1 VVLVLPRAK
10 QETRPL
16 FFIDARIMK
25 IRDDIPDF
33 SWAEVLA
40 GFQPDERFYRHM
52 ELLQEL
58 RDWWKAPIKITSGFR
73 SPKHNEAIGGAPK
86 SQHQVFATDIQPN
99 LHGFRLA
106 QTPPFDRRAEM
117 IILVA
122 AEAERLG
129 FTGIGKYD
137 MFVHL
142 DLRDGNARWDERT
155 V

>member
-1 VVLVLPRAK
+1 
-10 QETRPL
+10 
-16 FFIDARIMK
+16 MK

-33 SWAEVLA
+33 SWSEVLA
-40 GFQPDERFYRHM
+40 GFEPDERFYRHM

-73 SPKHNEAIGGAPK
+73 SPKHNEAVGGVAG

-99 LHGFRLA
+99 MHGFRLA
-106 QTPPFDRRAEM
+106 QTPTFDRRAEM

-122 AEAERLG
+122 AEADRLG

-137 MFVHL
+137 TFVHL

>member
-1 VVLVLPRAK
+1 
-10 QETRPL
+10 
-16 FFIDARIMK
+16 MK

-33 SWAEVLA
+33 SWSEVLA
-40 GFQPDERFYRHM
+40 GFEPDERFYRHM

-73 SPKHNEAIGGAPK
+73 SPKHNEAVGGAPK

-99 LHGFRLA
+99 MHGFRLA

-122 AEAERLG
+122 AEADRLG
-129 FTGIGKYD
+129 FDGIGKYD
-137 MFVHL
+137 TFVHL
-142 DLRDGNARWDERT
+142 DLRGEKARWDERT